1 MSFRDDVSSS
11 SFTPVTSSKLKGR
24 IKAIKDGQLCNGA
37 SSVSGQLESY
47 TVAQLR
53 LEHERVERA
62 HRERIEELKSH
73 LAGVI
78 DRTTRIRTAYDKE
91 KRQLLN
97 QLEKLAC
104 EHRQAEASWE
114 ARLSRASESHAQALS
129 ARDRD
134 IRILRQQYDEAMQ
147 LAEHCKADLCAQRLQ
162 VEDRFRCDL
171 KRKEQDH
178 AAALRHAQSQRA
190 EISAELELARQQ
202 SQENGKKVEAGEK
215 HVEALSV
222 QLKTLTQELKESR
235 HLEQAAQNEVK
246 VCAERLNRE
255 QQKHRQDMDDASAA
269 ADAQML
275 ELQESRSREMDE
287 IDGKLKDVLQRKNA
301 TIQRLQ
307 KSLDEANTRI
317 AVYEEEM
324 HREKI
329 RVLEQMKW

>member
-1 MSFRDDVSSS
+1 M
-11 SFTPVTSSKLKGR
+11 K
-24 IKAIKDGQLCNGA
+24 
-37 SSVSGQLESY
+37 
-47 TVAQLR
+47 
-53 LEHERVERA
+53 
-62 HRERIEELKSH
+62 
-73 LAGVI
+73 
-78 DRTTRIRTAYDKE
+78 
-91 KRQLLN
+91 
-97 QLEKLAC
+97 
-104 EHRQAEASWE
+104 
-114 ARLSRASESHAQALS
+114 
-129 ARDRD
+129 
-134 IRILRQQYDEAMQ
+134 
-147 LAEHCKADLCAQRLQ
+147 RLQ

-235 HLEQAAQNEVK
+235 HLEQAAQVQTCACYDTNLGSTHGQTVEAFVFLQNEVK
-246 VCAERLNRE
+246 VCVERLNRE

-301 TIQRLQ
+301 TIQRRACRPPSVCVATAQPSPATAEGFSLTLLQ
-307 KSLDEANTRI
+307 VAKVTGRSKHT
-317 AVYEEEM
+317 
-324 HREKI
+324 HRS
-329 RVLEQMKW
+329 V